1 MFIHKKIR
9 PRNNGINNDSR
20 RLNSNIQVSNACL
33 TRVRNTEYYRK
44 QKFKSTAEF
53 YDNTN
58 APDEHVPGDGGD
70 SDNDADHGD
79 EEPSFRSMK
88 LFRTCSHYR
97 QLSSLSVAAR

>member
-1 MFIHKKIR
+1 M
-9 PRNNGINNDSR
+9 
-20 RLNSNIQVSNACL
+20 
-33 TRVRNTEYYRK
+33 
-44 QKFKSTAEF
+44 
-53 YDNTN
+53 
-58 APDEHVPGDGGD
+58 PGDGGD